1 MINNEISKFMSLAPL
16 IVPYLIRNDKAN
28 ETDITDDYGILYF
41 TFGEKLPMGIVMDS
55 CDKEMELLML
65 YHASSE
71 QNSQLQ
77 HCCLFPMP
85 KKGACLFKINI
96 VTDTHGLTDGLTVT
110 IYDAP
115 EILEQA
121 LEADLTAHS
130 KGFAL
135 TDAIKAGELLSLFM
149 EVM

>member
-1 MINNEISKFMSLAPL
+1 
-16 IVPYLIRNDKAN
+16 
-28 ETDITDDYGILYF
+28 
-41 TFGEKLPMGIVMDS
+41 
-55 CDKEMELLML
+55 ML

-96 VTDTHGLTDGLTVT
+96 VTDTHGLADGLTVT

-121 LEADLTAHS
+121 LEADLTAHA
-130 KGFAL
+130 KGYVL

>member
-16 IVPYLIRNDKAN
+16 IVPDLIRNDKVN

-85 KKGACLFKINI
+85 KKGMSFQ
-96 VTDTHGLTDGLTVT
+96 D
-110 IYDAP
+110 
-115 EILEQA
+115 
-121 LEADLTAHS
+121 
-130 KGFAL
+130 
-135 TDAIKAGELLSLFM
+135 
-149 EVM
+149 